1 VPARARGAASGGER
15 AADDMVVQPA
25 LHPVPV
31 VLAILVDLVDTLWD
45 QSVCWFCRVNT
56 RHIKHMLVWPV

>member
-1 VPARARGAASGGER
+1 
-15 AADDMVVQPA
+15 MVVQPA